1 MIVCVYQYN
10 DGICGISQDAHA
22 RHGVARTGHSFE
34 GAEIR
39 REMDASVG
47 EDGKAVFTRPLESGS
62 AYVVPFEVL
71 QAVRGIQRRGQS

>member
-1 MIVCVYQYN
+1 MIVCIYQYS
-10 DGICGISQDAHA
+10 DGICGISQDAHS

-39 REMDASVG
+39 REMDASVDN
-47 EDGKAVFTRPLESGS
+47 DGKAVFTRPLESGS

-71 QAVRGIQRRGQS
+71 EVMKGVQRD